1 MGNAIV
7 NEMKRMGLVKKIT
20 LATVLTFLFSLLLYE
35 GWQNPRGIFAGTG
48 SVTKTYLYATTSETW
63 TGLFATAETTGTSNL
78 GYLTTKVTGR
88 KVTDATAGWELTGV
102 TWETLGVPA
111 GATVNSVD
119 GSYSWYCSQ
128 YLTGA
133 ASNSGDL
140 TITDAANANA
150 ATLEAGVAFSATTTT
165 AARNAS
171 AAIAIPAAIQPS
183 ASAIKVRLLGSIVTG
198 NSGTASVTRVSDNVS
213 LTINYTTTVSLL
225 TLPTATT
232 IADTTAT
239 LGATV
244 SNNGGALLTDYGIVW
259 NTAGAPTLAT
269 GTKVQKGTTNFTGA
283 YSSAVTGLPV
293 GTRVYYAGYATNSN
307 GTAYSPIGSFYTA
320 PTTQASNVLFSGVTS
335 TGMTVSW
342 TNGSG
347 DGALVLMFAGS
358 AVTGAPA
365 DGTYSYIASTTYGS
379 GTSIPNGV
387 TIYKG
392 AGSSVTVSGL
402 TNGTT
407 YHVAV
412 FASAGAST
420 TSGVNQGTNYINTSP
435 ATGSQ
440 TAQNVFPVI
449 GTVTVTPSSGSYTSS
464 APTVSASVTLVSGA
478 PSGCEYTTDGSIW
491 NSGTLT
497 GSVSP
502 WTCSASTS
510 GLSGANSFNIRA
522 TSIGGTGT
530 GAAVPLTVDSVS
542 PVITLQGPA
551 DGASIAKADVRLTGT
566 ATDTGG
572 SGVAQYKIDLYDG
585 SHVYMTGTGWTA
597 YTGPISYDPTAS
609 LAYSSPYYWTLSFK
623 DGVGNITNA
632 TERIFSTMGAC
643 VRVTPTLSLATP
655 LDAISTKI
663 LTDAGSAVYRL
674 RIYNNDVGGCGDT
687 TFNLTAANTFDVGA
701 DAPKFIS
708 PPTLASGTAVVSPG
722 SYQDINLTVTS
733 VTAGGADV
741 SGVAK
746 STVTATAATH
756 TNATSNLVL
765 TVLNVA
771 GCVKNAALLN
781 IGPDKAYAT
790 RGGSIVYTVSVKNA
804 DVGANC
810 TASTFAVTKISDSN
824 GNFSS
829 SLSTGSL
836 VLLPGQAST
845 VLLTTAS
852 NGSATNGSSNIATVG
867 VSEAGHPATANKTAT
882 TTIGDMMLH
891 NSDNLASTKH
901 SGGGWGIPGGRY
913 GEFVCNTCHVPGGSD
928 TTNIKRIRQAIYT
941 PYTTGGAPKL
951 PGHGETID
959 FRKIVA
965 VPGTSL
971 TKSTDPSYGWDN
983 TTAKLTSPKKVC
995 EVCHSPDATQVAGTK
1010 FHSRT
1015 ASSLPSHY
1023 DGRDCIECHKHRAAF
1038 GTAGMAC
1045 NACHGDSAVGTI
1057 DATNRYAVAPP
1068 KNASGVT
1075 GTLTGTGLVSNNP
1088 KVGAHQTHLRFT
1100 NGFSNYST
1108 VDFRCEG
1115 CHGTPLPNNTAHMN
1129 GSSPMAFQG
1138 MATRGGMSSPAF
1150 SSGNLTC
1157 SSTYCH
1163 NPAASTVLKNAGN
1176 TGSNVFPSWTGAKYL
1191 GDTRKTQANC
1201 GVCHKVPGDVNFQPA
1216 STHSSVPN
1224 VLSACTSCH
1233 GHEGDNSGTTVGQ
1246 RHMDGIL
1253 YGGGDCDSCHAY
1265 DVGSWAAKAER
1276 SVVPEGKGAHEKHIA
1291 YLKLRYGVTL
1301 SPTTDQF
1308 GSAAASWTNVCGVC
1322 HNGATHTTGESIPG
1336 TGRNISIK
1344 TSYWFGPGAGTPS
1357 YNGAIGVSS
1366 ATTAKSCSNVSC
1378 HYMTSPVWSTY

>member
-48 SVTKTYLYATTSETW
+48 SVTKTYLYATTSESW
-63 TGLFATAETTGTSNL
+63 AGLFGANTTGTSTA
-78 GYLTTKVTGR
+78 GYLTTTVSGR
-88 KVTDATAGWELTGV
+88 KSTDATAGWELTGV

-111 GATVNSVD
+111 GATVTSVD
-119 GSYSWYCSQ
+119 GSYSWYCSA
-128 YLTGA
+128 YTTGA
-133 ASNSGDL
+133 SSESGTL
-140 TITDAANANA
+140 TVTDSANGNA
-150 ATLEAGVAFSATTTT
+150 ATLETGLAFTATTTT
-165 AARNAS
+165 AGRNAS

-183 ASAIKVRLLGSIVTG
+183 NSAIKIRLLGSIATG
-198 NSGTASVTRVSDNVS
+198 NAAAATVTRVSDNVS
-213 LTINYTTTVSLL
+213 LIINYTTTVSLL

-320 PTTQASNVLFSGVTS
+320 PTTQASNVLFSGVTG

-379 GTSIPNGV
+379 GTSIPNGF

-440 TAQNVFPVI
+440 VAQNVFPVI

-464 APTVSASVTLVSGA
+464 APTVSAPVTLVSGA

-502 WTCSASTS
+502 WTCSTSTS

-585 SHVYMTGTGWTA
+585 SHVYMTGTGWTT
-597 YTGPISYDPTAS
+597 YTGPVSWDPTAS

-701 DAPKFIS
+701 DAAKFNS
-708 PPTLASGTAVVSPG
+708 TPTLASGTAVVSPG

-790 RGGSIVYTVSVKNA
+790 RGSSVVYTVSVKNA

-810 TASTFAVTKISDSN
+810 TASTFAVTKISDLN

-836 VLLPGQAST
+836 VLMPGQAST

-852 NGSATNGSSNIATVG
+852 NGSATNGSVNVATVG

-1088 KVGAHQTHLRFT
+1088 KVGAHQTHLKFS
-1100 NGFSNYST
+1100 NGFSNYSS

-1115 CHGTPLPNNTAHMN
+1115 CHGPLPINTAHMN

-1201 GVCHKVPGDVNFQPA
+1201 GVCHKVPGDVGFQPA
-1216 STHSSVPN
+1216 STHSSVPD
-1224 VLSACTSCH
+1224 VSSACTSCH
-1233 GHEGDNSGTTVGQ
+1233 GHEGDNSGTTAGK

-1253 YGGGDCDSCHAY
+1253 FGAGSCNMCHSYDTTDAGAWILGSTNFGGQSQGI
-1265 DVGSWAAKAER
+1265 
-1276 SVVPEGKGAHEKHIA
+1276 GAHAKHIN
-1291 YLKLRYGVTL
+1291 YLKTRSGQTL
-1301 SPTTDQF
+1301 TASSDSF
-1308 GSAAASWTNVCGVC
+1308 GLGAAAAVCGVC
-1322 HNGATHTTGESIPG
+1322 HTNLDANHSMGDSTQPRTITFGES
-1336 TGRNISIK
+1336 TVRQ
-1344 TSYWFGPGAGTPS
+1344 FGGSAPA
-1357 YNGAIGVSS
+1357 YNGVYNTSS
-1366 ATTAKSCSNVSC
+1366 ASNPKTCSNIDC
-1378 HYMTSPVWSTY
+1378 HYKQTPVWSTY